1 MEYNVFFALFRPV
14 RRGKT
19 FPLRLVRRIIYIILN
34 RKGAR
39 RLLPIGNI
47 IQQNI

>member
-19 FPLRLVRRIIYIILN
+19 FPLRLVRRIIYII